1 MQPSPVKFLLVDD
14 LEENQIA
21 LSALLRRD
29 GLELLKAKSG
39 PEALELL
46 LVHDIALAILDV
58 QMPGMDGFELAE
70 MMRGTERT
78 RRVPIIFLTAG
89 ALDNQRRF
97 RGYEA
102 GGVDFL
108 FKPIEPHILRSKC
121 EVFFEL
127 YRQRAEVARQ
137 RDELRV
143 AAAENERLLELEQ
156 ASRARAEQESR
167 LKDEFLA
174 TLSHELRT
182 PLNAILGWAQLLEN
196 EELPPEE
203 AKQGLTVIER
213 NARTQA
219 RLVDDLLDMSRI
231 ISGKIGLEIKP
242 VRLPE
247 IVDAAI
253 HTVQPAAEAKGVV
266 LRFLPH
272 SPELPTVSG
281 DSNRLQQVVWNLL
294 SNAVKFTPRGGR
306 VEIGLEAFANGVQLA
321 VADTGEGIAPTFL
334 PHVFDRFRQADGTT
348 TRRHGGLGLGLS
360 IVKNLVEL
368 HGGSIRAL
376 SSGKD
381 RGSTFV
387 VTLPITTPTRAADAA
402 HTHHVVTAAEEEAE
416 PCEIRLDGLK
426 VLVIDDEPDAREVVR
441 RFLETCGA
449 RVALANSVDD
459 AMRTLPAQ
467 ESDVIIS
474 DIGMPGQ
481 DGYELIRRVRAL
493 SNDQRLI
500 PAIAL
505 TAFARAEDN
514 RRAVDAGYNAHLA
527 KPVTRTSLLRTVG
540 QLVGKS

>member
-203 AKQGLTVIER
+203 AKQGLRVIER

-387 VTLPITTPTRAADAA
+387 VTLPTTTPVRAAHA
-402 HTHHVVTAAEEEAE
+402 HHVVTAAEEEAE

>member
-1 MQPSPVKFLLVDD
+1 
-14 LEENQIA
+14 
-21 LSALLRRD
+21 
-29 GLELLKAKSG
+29 
-39 PEALELL
+39 
-46 LVHDIALAILDV
+46 
-58 QMPGMDGFELAE
+58 
-70 MMRGTERT
+70 
-78 RRVPIIFLTAG
+78 
-89 ALDNQRRF
+89 
-97 RGYEA
+97 
-102 GGVDFL
+102 
-108 FKPIEPHILRSKC
+108 
-121 EVFFEL
+121 
-127 YRQRAEVARQ
+127 
-137 RDELRV
+137 
-143 AAAENERLLELEQ
+143 
-156 ASRARAEQESR
+156 
-167 LKDEFLA
+167 
-174 TLSHELRT
+174 
-182 PLNAILGWAQLLEN
+182 
-196 EELPPEE
+196 PEE

-247 IVDAAI
+247 IIDAAI

-387 VTLPITTPTRAADAA
+387 VTLPITTPARDADAGR
-402 HTHHVVTAAEEEAE
+402 THQIVTAAEEEAE

>member
-1 MQPSPVKFLLVDD
+1 
-14 LEENQIA
+14 
-21 LSALLRRD
+21 
-29 GLELLKAKSG
+29 
-39 PEALELL
+39 
-46 LVHDIALAILDV
+46 
-58 QMPGMDGFELAE
+58 
-70 MMRGTERT
+70 
-78 RRVPIIFLTAG
+78 
-89 ALDNQRRF
+89 
-97 RGYEA
+97 
-102 GGVDFL
+102 
-108 FKPIEPHILRSKC
+108 
-121 EVFFEL
+121 
-127 YRQRAEVARQ
+127 
-137 RDELRV
+137 
-143 AAAENERLLELEQ
+143 LLELEQ

-203 AKQGLTVIER
+203 AKQGLRVIER

-387 VTLPITTPTRAADAA
+387 VTVVTLPTTTPVRAAHA
-402 HTHHVVTAAEEEAE
+402 HHVVTAAEEEAE